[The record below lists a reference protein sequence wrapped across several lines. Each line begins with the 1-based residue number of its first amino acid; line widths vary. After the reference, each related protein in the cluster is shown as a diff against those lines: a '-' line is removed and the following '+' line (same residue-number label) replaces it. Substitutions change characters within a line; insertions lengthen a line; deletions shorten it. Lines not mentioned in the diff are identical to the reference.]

1 MRGNSC
7 VFCLSWGI
15 EMSEHYDKKTIP
27 LVKSGDVFQK
37 KATVFIEYASPLT
50 SEEVLKN
57 GLTIMNKRR
66 DRQASEMVYFKN
78 GYVQD
83 LEDLVERL
91 KEEIKQLKEEIEI
104 LKVKRD

>member
-1 MRGNSC
+1 MIN
-7 VFCLSWGI
+7 
-15 EMSEHYDKKTIP
+15 
-27 LVKSGDVFQK
+27 
-37 KATVFIEYASPLT
+37 
-50 SEEVLKN
+50 
-57 GLTIMNKRR
+57 RR
-66 DRQASEMVYFKN
+66 ERQVAEMVYFKN